1 MKQLEILVSFD
12 MNTIIRFFIALIFTL
27 FAFLQLNDSNDNV
40 LWILVYLLTS
50 ISIIVKNRFKFLTP
64 FILSIAIILFIN
76 NINLIF
82 TAECIQDEVFY
93 EMGGILII
101 LFASYFNLRD
111 NNPINEI

>member
-1 MKQLEILVSFD
+1 MPGGV
-12 MNTIIRFFIALIFTL
+12 L
-27 FAFLQLNDSNDNV
+27 FR
-40 LWILVYLLTS
+40 LT
-50 ISIIVKNRFKFLTP
+50 
-64 FILSIAIILFIN
+64 IILFIK